1 MRTREF
7 VARGLDPETARR
19 QAVARFGDLRF
30 VSDTCKSIAT
40 QRENEM
46 RRTEYITELRQDA
59 RFAVRQLLRAPM
71 FTGIAALTIALGI
84 GATTAIFSAV
94 RAVVLRP
101 FDYANQDRVMY
112 LMERWRDQDGNVSVG
127 NYTDWRARSRSFD
140 VMGAS
145 SYSSLTIT

>member
-1 MRTREF
+1 MRTREL
-7 VARGLDPETARR
+7 VAAGVDPDAARR
-19 QAVARFGDLRF
+19 QAIARFGDLGY

-46 RRTEYITELRQDA
+46 RRTEYLAELRQDA
-59 RFAVRQLLRAPM
+59 HFAVRQLLRTPM
-71 FTGIAALTIALGI
+71 FTFIAALTIALGI

-112 LMERWRDQDGNVSVG
+112 
-127 NYTDWRARSRSFD
+127 
-140 VMGAS
+140 
-145 SYSSLTIT
+145 